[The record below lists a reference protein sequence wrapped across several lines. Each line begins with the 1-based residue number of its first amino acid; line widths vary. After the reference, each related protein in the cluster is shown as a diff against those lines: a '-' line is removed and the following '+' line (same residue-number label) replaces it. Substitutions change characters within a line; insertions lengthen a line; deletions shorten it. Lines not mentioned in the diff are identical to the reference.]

1 MISEMCLIV
10 FFSLRKISIYRCFL
24 CIKDRQCRSQELLRV
39 AMRAERLFRPRLLEF
54 LELALSDHNLENLAF
69 SNAFY
74 IKTYPNQS
82 YQRLSYSVR
91 LNIHH
96 YFQRVTKLNV
106 CVLHVLLY

>member
-10 FFSLRKISIYRCFL
+10 FSFRKISIYKCFL
-24 CIKDRQCRSQELLRV
+24 CIKDKQCSSQQLLTV
-39 AMRAERLFRPRLLEF
+39 VIHAERLFRPRLLEF

-96 YFQRVTKLNV
+96 YLQRVTKLNV
-106 CVLHVLLY
+106 CVLHVLLH